1 MTAVDVQG
9 VPWPNGAEDKQWIAT
24 PCVSA
29 TDRQTPPY
37 WTLDTSTDEWVQ
49 RHRDGTEI
57 RRAPTRRGHQ
67 EA

>member
-1 MTAVDVQG
+1 MTGANAREEA
-9 VPWPNGAEDKQWIAT
+9 WPDGSENKQWIAT

-29 TDRQTPPY
+29 ADRQSPPY
-37 WTLDTSTDEWVQ
+37 WTLDTTTDEWVQ
-49 RHRDGTEI
+49 RQRDGTEI